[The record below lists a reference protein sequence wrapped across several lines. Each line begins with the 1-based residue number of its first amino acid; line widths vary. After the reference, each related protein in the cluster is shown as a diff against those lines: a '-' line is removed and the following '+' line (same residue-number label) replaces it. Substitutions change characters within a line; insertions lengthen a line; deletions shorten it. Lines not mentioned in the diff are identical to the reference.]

1 MRDEEKIFCFR
12 NAMRPVRMLFALVAT
27 VALTFSFSLT
37 ACGETNPEPV
47 ARVPLETTPNPN
59 ALPAA
64 KARKAGVSTP
74 RESDETLSRLL
85 RMRSRLKNL
94 QVDTHWL
101 DGQEITRRFTAT
113 MGRGRLVGVGRINW
127 SLPDEQQWA
136 VVEVFDADVA
146 EFLHVCDVRFDGK
159 IDARVTGK
167 LRLEWRGMRFYQMR
181 ATMTGS
187 GTLAMSEGQVG
198 STRLLDNIA
207 RFSGIDDIRTLQFQR
222 GLVEGTIA
230 NGKVLVK
237 KFELEGQDFWLGG
250 TGSVVLETGELDA
263 RFQIKVKPALARRSR
278 FPEVRA
284 AGDALSKLAG
294 GENRFLTVPL
304 PVSFGGNLER
314 PIPYLDLPSAR
325 AVQSG
330 VRFLEGVLTTSTQ
343 GRRARVR

>member
-1 MRDEEKIFCFR
+1 
-12 NAMRPVRMLFALVAT
+12 
-27 VALTFSFSLT
+27 
-37 ACGETNPEPV
+37 
-47 ARVPLETTPNPN
+47 
-59 ALPAA
+59 
-64 KARKAGVSTP
+64 
-74 RESDETLSRLL
+74 
-85 RMRSRLKNL
+85 MRSRLKNL

-304 PVSFGGNLER
+304 PVSFGGTLER